1 MPSNDLHNLWEEL
14 NEEEEIP
21 NISNNKRQRPDIF
34 TNSATNNIDNYE
46 EVIVF
51 DDDEDYFNQGN
62 DELITF
68 DDDDDYF
75 EIDEEYNAID
85 DNVDPSLN
93 TYRKEE
99 DTSNNPNNLLHEI
112 ENYFTPMPENVEY
125 SAIKSTYIDTGW
137 IYNLN
142 LDLVLSYAIEMGASD
157 IHIQGNDPICF
168 TIRKD
173 IVKIYDFPIPDGY
186 LMNEMTQHVLTSVQL
201 ANYNNKYDL
210 DFSYTIKHGKYAG
223 RRFRANIGRSF
234 DVDFFVFRT
243 INDEIPHPYELG
255 ITDQLI
261 EWVKKPNGVWMV
273 GGATG
278 SGKSTTLASLLHY
291 IQLNYPKKVITIEKP
306 IEYVYPSNQGKALII
321 QREVGE
327 GQDTLE
333 FSNGLTA
340 AMRENPDIILIG
352 EVRNNEEVSELIRA
366 AETGHLAITTIHTN
380 SVPTTLNRIF
390 SLFPPE
396 DQNRIRSTL
405 ADTLKGLMNQTLVRT
420 KDSKGMFAVREILEI
435 DDNIRRM
442 IINNDVAGIRD
453 FMIKEE
459 LTMEHQLLDAY
470 INDRC
475 TFKEIKSL
483 APDILLLEKIIT
495 DKNKKI
501 PEEER

>member
-1 MPSNDLHNLWEEL
+1 M
-14 NEEEEIP
+14 
-21 NISNNKRQRPDIF
+21 
-34 TNSATNNIDNYE
+34 
-46 EVIVF
+46 
-51 DDDEDYFNQGN
+51 
-62 DELITF
+62 
-68 DDDDDYF
+68 
-75 EIDEEYNAID
+75 
-85 DNVDPSLN
+85 
-93 TYRKEE
+93 
-99 DTSNNPNNLLHEI
+99 
-112 ENYFTPMPENVEY
+112 
-125 SAIKSTYIDTGW
+125 
-137 IYNLN
+137 
-142 LDLVLSYAIEMGASD
+142 
-157 IHIQGNDPICF
+157 
-168 TIRKD
+168 
-173 IVKIYDFPIPDGY
+173 
-186 LMNEMTQHVLTSVQL
+186 
-201 ANYNNKYDL
+201 
-210 DFSYTIKHGKYAG
+210 
-223 RRFRANIGRSF
+223 
-234 DVDFFVFRT
+234 DFFVFRT

-291 IQLNYPKKVITIEKP
+291 IQLNYPKKIITIEKP

-483 APDILLLEKIIT
+483 APDLLLLEKIIT
-495 DKNKKI
+495 DKNIKI
-501 PEEER
+501 PEEERYFKIDFSKTHHKRL